1 MAVKLAAVV
10 LYIPSFILPSILIGG
25 FGAWL
30 GQVYMKSQLSVKRE
44 MSNAKSP
51 VLSVFN
57 SAVGGL
63 GKLPRNNWSISI

>member
-1 MAVKLAAVV
+1 MAVRFAAVV
-10 LYIPSFILPSILIGG
+10 LYIPFFILPSASIGG
-25 FGAWL
+25 LGAWL

-63 GKLPRNNWSISI
+63 GK

>member
-1 MAVKLAAVV
+1 MAVRLAAVV
-10 LYIPSFILPSILIGG
+10 LYIPFFILPSAFIGG
-25 FGAWL
+25 LGAWL

-63 GKLPRNNWSISI
+63 GK

>member
-1 MAVKLAAVV
+1 MAAKIAAV
-10 LYIPSFILPSILIGG
+10 LIYTPMFLPPALFIGL
-25 FGAWL
+25 FGSWL

-51 VLSVFN
+51 VLSGFT

-63 GKLPRNNWSISI
+63 GITASPL